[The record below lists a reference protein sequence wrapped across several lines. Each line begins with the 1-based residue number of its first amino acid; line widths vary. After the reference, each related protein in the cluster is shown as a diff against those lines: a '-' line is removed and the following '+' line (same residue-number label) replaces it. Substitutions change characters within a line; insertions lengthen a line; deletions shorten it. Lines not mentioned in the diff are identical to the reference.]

1 MKSLIELRSD
11 KADLVEKMKTLIDT
25 ADTEERDL
33 TDEETVE
40 FNSLDTSLDD
50 CNAEI
55 DKMEVAEKRREKV
68 ETEERLANV
77 VVNPA
82 HNPDTAVI
90 VHPDSSDFRNMAEFL
105 HTVARN
111 PQEARLQQM
120 KDGTTG
126 GFAIPTLFRDELLK
140 VDSAAAIFRP
150 RATVIPAD
158 PSAPDAALSMVA
170 LDQGTNRRGGV
181 TMAHQGESDS
191 ITEST
196 LNLRKIELQPRK
208 ITGFMT
214 ASNELLNNW
223 SSANNVITTMLREAM
238 VAQEDT
244 DFLSGDGVNKSLG
257 ILHAPAA
264 VNFNRAV
271 ANQISYADV
280 IGMFAR
286 MMFGGTFAWIASQ
299 TIIPQLANI
308 RDTGNN
314 NLWIQ
319 SAVVGMPNTLA
330 GIPLIYNERSPALG
344 SKGDLILVDLAKY
357 LIKDGSGPSI
367 AVSEHFR
374 FQNDEVAFRLTW
386 RVDGQSWLTAPV
398 PLEEGTA
405 TNTVSPFVIL
415 DTP

>member
-1 MKSLIELRSD
+1 MKTLLELRTE
-11 KADLVEKMKTLIDT
+11 KAELVEKMDGILNT
-25 ADTEERDL
+25 ADEEKRGLTEEETEEYRGF
-33 TDEETVE
+33 DET
-40 FNSLDTSLDD
+40 LDGL
-50 CNAEI
+50 NKEI
-55 DKMEVAEKRREKV
+55 DVMLEGEARRNKIDAEKRAME
-68 ETEERLANV
+68 V

-82 HNPDTAVI
+82 HSPDTAI
-90 VHPDSSDFRNMAEFL
+90 VTQPNKPDFRNMAEFL
-105 HTVARN
+105 HIIAHN
-111 PQEARLQQM
+111 PNEARVQQM
-120 KDGTTG
+120 KDGTKG
-126 GFAIPTLFRDELLK
+126 GFAIPEQFRPELLK

-150 RATVIPAD
+150 RATVIPAGN
-158 PSAPDAALSMVA
+158 PPDAALSMVA

-181 TMAHQGESDS
+181 TMYHQGESDT
-191 ITEST
+191 ITESDM
-196 LNLRKIELQPRK
+196 NLRKVELQPRK
-208 ITGFMT
+208 ITGYMT
-214 ASNELLNNW
+214 SSNELLNNW
-223 SSANNVITTMLREAM
+223 DAANNVITTLLREAM

-257 ILHAPAA
+257 ILNAPAA
-264 VNFNRAV
+264 INYNRAV

-286 MMFGGTFAWIASQ
+286 MMMGGTFAWIASQ
-299 TIIPQLANI
+299 TVIPQLANI

-344 SKGDLILVDLAKY
+344 SKGDLMLVDLSKY

-374 FQNDEVAFRLTW
+374 FQNDEIAFRLTW
-386 RVDGQSWLTAPV
+386 RVDGASWLTAPV

>member
-1 MKSLIELRSD
+1 MKNLVELRSD
-11 KADLVEKMKTLIDT
+11 KADLVAKMKVLIDT

-33 TDEETVE
+33 TDDETVE
-40 FNSLDTSLDD
+40 FNSLDKSLDD
-50 CNAEI
+50 CNEGIAKLEIAE
-55 DKMEVAEKRREKV
+55 ARREKIAV
-68 ETEERLANV
+68 EERLAKV
-77 VVNPA
+77 VTNPA
-82 HNPDTAVI
+82 HTPDTVI
-90 VHPDSSDFRNMAEFL
+90 ATHSDKPDFRNMAEFL
-105 HTVARN
+105 HTIAHN
-111 PQEARLQQM
+111 PNEARVQQM
-120 KDGTTG
+120 KDGTKG
-126 GFAIPTLFRDELLK
+126 GFAIPEQFRPELLK

-150 RATVIPAD
+150 RATVIPAGS
-158 PSAPDAALSMVA
+158 PPDAALSMVA

-181 TMAHQGESDS
+181 TMYHQGESDS
-191 ITEST
+191 ITESDM
-196 LNLRKIELQPRK
+196 NLRKIELQPRK
-208 ITGFMT
+208 ITGYMT
-214 ASNELLNNW
+214 SSNELLNNW
-223 SSANNVITTMLREAM
+223 DAANNVITTLLREAM

-257 ILHAPAA
+257 ILNAPAA
-264 VNFNRAV
+264 INYNRAV
-271 ANQISYADV
+271 ANQISYDDV

-286 MMFGGTFAWIASQ
+286 MMMGGTFAWIASQ

-344 SKGDLILVDLAKY
+344 SKGDLMLVDLSKY

-374 FQNDEVAFRLTW
+374 FQNDEIAFRLTW
-386 RVDGQSWLTAPV
+386 RVDGASWLTAPV

-415 DTP
+415 DVV